1 MPISIADQ
9 LKAAIVAKGLTLYG
23 AAQFI
28 GAKSDLPLKT
38 VYRRLAD
45 MTADNPPKTLQI
57 LQKTCEALGLTITI
71 KVITSEE
78 EN

>member
-71 KVITSEE
+71 KAITSEE

>member
-1 MPISIADQ
+1 MTIADQ

-38 VYRRLAD
+38 VYRRMAD
-45 MTADNPPKTLQI
+45 MTSDNPPKTLQI
-57 LQKTCEALGLTITI
+57 LQETCDALGLTITI
-71 KVITSEE
+71 TDTKES
-78 EN
+78 

>member
-1 MPISIADQ
+1 MSIADQ

-71 KVITSEE
+71 KAITSEE

>member
-1 MPISIADQ
+1 MKISDQ
-9 LKAAIVAKGLTLYG
+9 LQAAIVAKGLTLYG

-71 KVITSEE
+71 KAITSEE

>member
-1 MPISIADQ
+1 MRQILGFTGIKMSIADQ

-45 MTADNPPKTLQI
+45 LQR
-57 LQKTCEALGLTITI
+57 
-71 KVITSEE
+71 
-78 EN
+78 